1 MIKYISESE
10 QVIAYKKEDNLYFTK
25 LIILK
30 VEQWNFI
37 TASIAASFSPDL
49 FICHPTS
56 TLQSF
61 TCSALLLKAWNPST
75 CLFFSMWWINMKYER
90 WWGSILAE
98 FMILKWQR
106 SLAVWVLQRIW
117 MSSWPV
123 ILMRFFHQ
131 STTPG
136 LATARAFTAIYLTE
150 RRLLCVVLSVFSPL
164 QFSITHFVMLILVV
178 SLSNCVQRQ
187 TELRASTFSHICTF
201 VWSCQTMESSHL
213 FKQNQCEIRTIPWG
227 LSWTTQILWKV

>member
-1 MIKYISESE
+1 ME
-10 QVIAYKKEDNLYFTK
+10 LYHSIHSCLLFTRP
-25 LIILK
+25 LYLSSNIHSAILHL
-30 VEQWNFI
+30 
-37 TASIAASFSPDL
+37 FS
-49 FICHPTS
+49 
-56 TLQSF
+56 
-61 TCSALLLKAWNPST
+61 SAPQGLKPIHMS
-75 CLFFSMWWINMKYER
+75 LFFMWWINMKYER

-164 QFSITHFVMLILVV
+164 QFSVTHFVMLILVV

>member
-30 VEQWNFI
+30 VEHWNFI
-37 TASIAASFSPDL
+37 TASIAASFTPD
-49 FICHPTS
+49 FSICHPTS

-61 TCSALLLKAWNPST
+61 SSAPQGLKPIQIS
-75 CLFFSMWWINMKYER
+75 LFSMWWINKKYER
-90 WWGSILAE
+90 WWGFILAE
-98 FMILKWQR
+98 FMILKWQK

-123 ILMRFFHQ
+123 ILIHCFQ
-131 STTPG
+131 PSTTPG
-136 LATARAFTAIYLTE
+136 LATARSFTAIYLTE
-150 RRLLCVVLSVFSPL
+150 RSLLCVILSVFLLSSSASHIL
-164 QFSITHFVMLILVV
+164 LCWLVV

-187 TELRASTFSHICTF
+187 TELRGSTLSHICTF

-227 LSWTTQILWKV
+227 LSWNTQILWKV

>member
-75 CLFFSMWWINMKYER
+75 CLFFFHVMNKHEIWKMMGFYSCRVYDFKMAKKF
-90 WWGSILAE
+90 S
-98 FMILKWQR
+98 
-106 SLAVWVLQRIW
+106 SL
-117 MSSWPV
+117 
-123 ILMRFFHQ
+123 
-131 STTPG
+131 
-136 LATARAFTAIYLTE
+136 
-150 RRLLCVVLSVFSPL
+150 
-164 QFSITHFVMLILVV
+164 SITENLDVKLTCYFNAFFSSVYNARSCHCQGIY
-178 SLSNCVQRQ
+178 SYLSYREKAIMCRFISFFSSPV
-187 TELRASTFSHICTF
+187 LRHTFCYADIGCKFIQLCPEANWTQGFHI
-201 VWSCQTMESSHL
+201 
-213 FKQNQCEIRTIPWG
+213 
-227 LSWTTQILWKV
+227 

>member
-1 MIKYISESE
+1 ME
-10 QVIAYKKEDNLYFTK
+10 LYHSIHSCLLFTRP
-25 LIILK
+25 LYLSSNIHSAILHL
-30 VEQWNFI
+30 
-37 TASIAASFSPDL
+37 FS
-49 FICHPTS
+49 
-56 TLQSF
+56 
-61 TCSALLLKAWNPST
+61 SAPQGLKPIHMS
-75 CLFFSMWWINMKYER
+75 LFFHVMNKHER

-164 QFSITHFVMLILVV
+164 QFSVTHFVMLILVV

>member
-1 MIKYISESE
+1 MMGFYSCRVYDFKM
-10 QVIAYKKEDNLYFTK
+10 AKKFSSLSITENLDVKLTCYF
-25 LIILK
+25 
-30 VEQWNFI
+30 N
-37 TASIAASFSPDL
+37 A
-49 FICHPTS
+49 
-56 TLQSF
+56 
-61 TCSALLLKAWNPST
+61 
-75 CLFFSMWWINMKYER
+75 
-90 WWGSILAE
+90 
-98 FMILKWQR
+98 
-106 SLAVWVLQRIW
+106 
-117 MSSWPV
+117 
-123 ILMRFFHQ
+123 FFHQ

-164 QFSITHFVMLILVV
+164 QFSVTHFVMLILVV

-227 LSWTTQILWKV
+227 LSWTTQIL

>member
-1 MIKYISESE
+1 ME
-10 QVIAYKKEDNLYFTK
+10 LYHSIHSCLLFTRP
-25 LIILK
+25 LYLSSNIHSAILHL
-30 VEQWNFI
+30 
-37 TASIAASFSPDL
+37 FS
-49 FICHPTS
+49 
-56 TLQSF
+56 
-61 TCSALLLKAWNPST
+61 SAPQGLKPIHMS
-75 CLFFSMWWINMKYER
+75 LFSMWWINMKYER

-164 QFSITHFVMLILVV
+164 QFSVTHFVMLILVV

-187 TELRASTFSHICTF
+187 TEIRASTFSHICTF